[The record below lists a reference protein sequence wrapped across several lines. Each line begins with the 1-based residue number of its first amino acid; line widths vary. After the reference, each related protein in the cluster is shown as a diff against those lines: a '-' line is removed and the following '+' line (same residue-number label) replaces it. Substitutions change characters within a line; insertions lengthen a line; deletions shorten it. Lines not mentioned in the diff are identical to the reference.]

1 MPQLVLKKRHRLRR
15 KVIKTVL
22 AQIWETNGLLPPW
35 LEEDMDGAKGP
46 TGMVYILGGD
56 IVAMEVDG
64 KATLALRGLLRHLPP
79 KGFVTIDMGA
89 VKFIYNGADV
99 MSPGIVDADTDILPG
114 GAVWVRDEKNL
125 RPLSITPGFSTPY
138 AMMAACPEQ
147 TTYSVFSSGDSR
159 MPLGFGRPVTIR
171 VTAPFAVT

>member
-125 RPLSITPGFSTPY
+125 RPLAVGAAIMSGRE
-138 AMMAACPEQ
+138 MAP
-147 TTYSVFSSGDSR
+147 SKSGMAVRTLHHVGDL
-159 MPLGFGRPVTIR
+159 MWAFGHEED
-171 VTAPFAVT
+171 